1 MAEGCVSYG
10 DKGTA
15 VEGPPQV
22 KPVAREVGAKLCAK
36 DFVCTISLKVTA
48 SMS

>member
-1 MAEGCVSYG
+1 MSYG
-10 DKGTA
+10 DKGRA

-22 KPVAREVGAKLCAK
+22 KPGAKEMGAKLCAK
-36 DFVCTISLKVTA
+36 DFVCIISLKVTA